1 MNKQHNNAGW
11 IVTFA
16 ALGINLILGILYSW
30 SILKK
35 ALVAEWGW
43 SNTEASLPYTVC
55 IAVLAFVT
63 IFGGRL
69 QDKYGPRIIALIGG
83 LLFGAGLIGSAYAKN
98 PTIMVL
104 TFGVISGLGMGFGY
118 AAATPCAIKWF
129 DPRKKGLISGI
140 VVSGIG
146 LSAVY
151 IAPLTNQL
159 LAVSSIQQAFL
170 FLGIL
175 SIVAMT
181 VFSLIL
187 RNPPVGYVP
196 AVSPNKPASSHA
208 ADFRWQ
214 DMIKTRPFIL
224 LWLTYLMSATAG
236 LMLIGHIAS
245 IAMVQAHWQAGFILV
260 VILAVFNAT
269 GRISGGFLS
278 DKVGRTN
285 AMLIAFGLQ
294 AVNMF
299 VFALFNSIPLLIAG
313 TAIAGLAYGSIFS
326 LFPAITADFF
336 GIKNL
341 GVNYGIIF
349 TGWGVAGVIGPIIGG
364 RVADMTGTY
373 NGSYIVAGVMLV
385 IGVLLVKL
393 IKAPK
398 GQSVGR

>member
-1 MNKQHNNAGW
+1 MEKQSNKTGW
-11 IVTFA
+11 MVTFA

-35 ALVAEWGW
+35 ALVLEWDW

-69 QDKYGPRIIALIGG
+69 QDKYGPRIVALIGG
-83 LLFGAGLIGSAYAKN
+83 FLFGAGLIGSAYAKN
-98 PTIMVL
+98 PTVMVL
-104 TFGVISGLGMGFGY
+104 TFGVLSGLGMGFGY

-151 IAPLTNQL
+151 IAPLTNYL
-159 LAVSSIQQAFL
+159 LKTSSIQETFL

-181 VFSLIL
+181 IFSLIL
-187 RNPPVGYVP
+187 KNPPVGYVP
-196 AVSPNKPASSHA
+196 VVQANKPAA
-208 ADFRWQ
+208 AKIVDVRWQ
-214 DMIKTRPFIL
+214 DMIRTRPFIL

-245 IAMVQAHWQAGFILV
+245 IAMVQANWQAGFVLV

-299 VFALFNSIPLLIAG
+299 VFVLFNNIPLLILG
-313 TAIAGLAYGSIFS
+313 TAIAGLAYGAIFS

-341 GVNYGIIF
+341 GVNYGIVF
-349 TGWGVAGVIGPIIGG
+349 TGWGLAGIIGPIIGG
-364 RVADMTGTY
+364 QVADLTGTY
-373 NGSYIVAGVMLV
+373 GGSYIVAGIMLL
-385 IGVLLVKL
+385 IGVWLVRF
-393 IKAPK
+393 IKAPVK
-398 GQSVGR
+398 

>member
-1 MNKQHNNAGW
+1 MEKQSNKTGW
-11 IVTFA
+11 MVTFA

-35 ALVAEWGW
+35 ALVLEWDW

-69 QDKYGPRIIALIGG
+69 QDKYGPKIVALIGG
-83 LLFGAGLIGSAYAKN
+83 ILFGAGLIGSAYAKN

-104 TFGVISGLGMGFGY
+104 TFGVLSGLGMGFGY

-151 IAPLTNQL
+151 IAPLTNYL
-159 LAVSSIQQAFL
+159 LKSSSIQETFL

-181 VFSLIL
+181 IFSLIL
-187 RNPPVGYVP
+187 KNPPMGYVP
-196 AVSPNKPASSHA
+196 AVQANKPAA
-208 ADFRWQ
+208 AKIVDVTWQ
-214 DMIKTRPFIL
+214 DMIRTRPFIL

-245 IAMVQAHWQAGFILV
+245 IAMVQANWQAGFVLV

-299 VFALFNSIPLLIAG
+299 VFVLFNNIPLLILG
-313 TAIAGLAYGSIFS
+313 TAIAGLAYGAIFS

-341 GVNYGIIF
+341 GVNYGIVF
-349 TGWGVAGVIGPIIGG
+349 TGWGLAGIIGPIIGG
-364 RVADMTGTY
+364 QVADLTGTY
-373 NGSYIVAGVMLV
+373 GGSYIVAGIMLL
-385 IGVLLVKL
+385 IGVWLVRF
-393 IKAPK
+393 IKAPVK
-398 GQSVGR
+398 

>member
-1 MNKQHNNAGW
+1 MDKQRNNAGW

-35 ALVAEWGW
+35 ALVADWGW

-69 QDKYGPRIIALIGG
+69 QDTYGPRRIALIGG
-83 LLFGAGLIGSAYAKN
+83 LLFGAGLIGSAYATN
-98 PTIMVL
+98 PTWMVL
-104 TFGVISGLGMGFGY
+104 TFGVVSGLGMGFGY

-146 LSAVY
+146 LSSVY
-151 IAPLTNQL
+151 IAPLTNHL
-159 LAVSSIQQAFL
+159 LLSSSIQQTFL

-175 SIVAMT
+175 SIVSLT

-187 RNPPVGYVP
+187 KNPPVGYVP
-196 AVSPNKPASSHA
+196 TSSKNKPAAHPA
-208 ADFRWQ
+208 MEYRWQ
-214 DMIKTRPFIL
+214 DMIKTRPFVL

-245 IAMVQAHWQAGFILV
+245 IAFVQANWQAGFILV
-260 VILAVFNAT
+260 VVLAVFNAT

-285 AMLIAFGLQ
+285 SMLIAFGLQ

-299 VFALFNSIPLLIAG
+299 VFAWYTSIPLLIFG
-313 TAIAGLAYGSIFS
+313 TAVAGLAYGAIFS
-326 LFPAITADFF
+326 LYPAITADFF
-336 GIKNL
+336 GIKNM

-349 TGWGVAGVIGPIIGG
+349 TGWGLAGIIGPIIGG
-364 RVADMTGTY
+364 RVADLTGTY
-373 NGSYIVAGVMLV
+373 NGSYIVAGLMLV
-385 IGVLLVKL
+385 VGLLLVKS
-393 IKAPK
+393 IKSP
-398 GQSVGR
+398 RRE

>member
-1 MNKQHNNAGW
+1 MKEQRNHAGW

-35 ALVAEWGW
+35 ALVADWGW
-43 SNTEASLPYTVC
+43 TNTEASLPYTVC

-104 TFGVISGLGMGFGY
+104 TFGVVSGLGMGFGY

-151 IAPLTNQL
+151 IAPLTNSL
-159 LAVSSIQQAFL
+159 LASSSIQQTFL

-175 SIVAMT
+175 SISAMT

-187 RNPPVGYVP
+187 RNPPAGYVP
-196 AVSPNKPASSHA
+196 AVNPNKPATRHA
-208 ADFRWQ
+208 ADYRWQ

-245 IAMVQAHWQAGFILV
+245 IALVQAHWQAGFILV

-313 TAIAGLAYGSIFS
+313 TAVAGLAYGSIFS
-326 LFPAITADFF
+326 LFPAITADYF

-349 TGWGVAGVIGPIIGG
+349 TGWGIAGVIGPIIGG
-364 RVADMTGTY
+364 QVADATGTY

-385 IGVLLVKL
+385 VGVLLVKL

-398 GQSVGR
+398 TL

>member
-1 MNKQHNNAGW
+1 MNTQRNNAGW

-35 ALVAEWGW
+35 ALVAEWDW

-98 PTIMVL
+98 PTVMVL
-104 TFGVISGLGMGFGY
+104 TFGVLSGLGMGFGY

-129 DPRKKGLISGI
+129 DPRKKGLITGI

-151 IAPLTNQL
+151 IAPLTNYL
-159 LAVSSIQQAFL
+159 IKSSSIEETFM

-181 VFSLIL
+181 IFSLIL

-196 AVSPNKPASSHA
+196 VAHAKKPATQHS

-245 IAMVQAHWQAGFILV
+245 IAKVQANWEAGFILV
-260 VILAVFNAT
+260 VVLAIFNAT

-285 AMLIAFGLQ
+285 AMLIAFSLQ

-299 VFALFNSIPLLIAG
+299 VFALFTSVPLLILG
-313 TAIAGLAYGSIFS
+313 TAVAGLAYGAIFS
-326 LFPAITADFF
+326 LFPAVTADFF
-336 GIKNL
+336 GIKNM

-349 TGWGVAGVIGPIIGG
+349 TGWGLAGIIGPIIGG
-364 RVADMTGTY
+364 RVADLTGTY
-373 NGSYIVAGVMLV
+373 NGSYLVAGGMLL

-393 IKAPK
+393 IKAPVLK
-398 GQSVGR
+398 

>member
-1 MNKQHNNAGW
+1 MEKQSNKTGW
-11 IVTFA
+11 MVTFA

-35 ALVAEWGW
+35 ALVLEWDW

-69 QDKYGPRIIALIGG
+69 QDKYGPKIVALIGG
-83 LLFGAGLIGSAYAKN
+83 ILFGAGLIGSAYAKN
-98 PTIMVL
+98 PTVMVL
-104 TFGVISGLGMGFGY
+104 TFGVLSGLGMGFGY

-151 IAPLTNQL
+151 IAPLTNYL
-159 LAVSSIQQAFL
+159 LKTSSIQETFL

-181 VFSLIL
+181 IFSLIL
-187 RNPPVGYVP
+187 KNPPVGYVP
-196 AVSPNKPASSHA
+196 AVQANKPAA
-208 ADFRWQ
+208 AKIVDVRWQ
-214 DMIKTRPFIL
+214 DMIRTRPFIL

-245 IAMVQAHWQAGFILV
+245 IAMVQANWQAGFVLV

-299 VFALFNSIPLLIAG
+299 VFVLFNNIPLLILG
-313 TAIAGLAYGSIFS
+313 TAIAGLAYGAIFS

-341 GVNYGIIF
+341 GVNYGIVF
-349 TGWGVAGVIGPIIGG
+349 TGWGLAGIIGPIIGG
-364 RVADMTGTY
+364 QVADLTGTY
-373 NGSYIVAGVMLV
+373 GGSYIVAGIMLL
-385 IGVLLVKL
+385 IGVWLVRF
-393 IKAPK
+393 IKAPVK
-398 GQSVGR
+398 